1 MQHGVLSKCE
11 ASQLFSLPLEG
22 GVGLWEVAD
31 YLGGSK
37 SGLSP
42 PYSGAAPSCGTQ
54 GTSEMP

>member
-42 PYSGAAPSCGTQ
+42 PYSEAAPNCGAQ
-54 GTSEMP
+54 GTPVMP